1 MVPKLITFDFGDTL
15 VTSDPPYL
23 DRMALALGELG
34 CPRSL
39 AEVTRAYFQADL
51 TVATELL
58 PQAPFFPE
66 EFQARFSA
74 AFFAELGLS
83 AEAPRLRG
91 PMQQKL
97 IELRPRRVMMPG
109 AGELILR
116 LHSQGYRL
124 GIVSNND
131 GRTRE
136 KCRSVG
142 IEHFFSFILDSTQE
156 GVMKPDPRIFSRA
169 LKLEGAEAAEVLH
182 VGDLYGCDVMGAAA
196 AGIPAVWLGNDLISP
211 PAVPGCR
218 RINGLLELLGL
229 LL

>member
-1 MVPKLITFDFGDTL
+1 MGPKLITFDFGDTL

-39 AEVTRAYFQADL
+39 TEVTRAYFEAD
-51 TVATELL
+51 VWAATEML
-58 PQAPFFPE
+58 QRAPFTPE
-66 EFQARFSA
+66 EFQTRFSDT
-74 AFFAELGLS
+74 FFEALGLA
-83 AEAPRLRG
+83 AEAERLRG
-91 PMQQKL
+91 PMQRKL

-116 LHSQGYRL
+116 LHSLGYRL
-124 GIVSNND
+124 GIISNND

-156 GVMKPDPRIFSRA
+156 GVMKPDPRIFQRA
-169 LKLEGAEAAEVLH
+169 LRLEGAEAAEVLH

-211 PAVPGCR
+211 PAVKDCR
-218 RINGLLELLGL
+218 RINGLLDLLGL